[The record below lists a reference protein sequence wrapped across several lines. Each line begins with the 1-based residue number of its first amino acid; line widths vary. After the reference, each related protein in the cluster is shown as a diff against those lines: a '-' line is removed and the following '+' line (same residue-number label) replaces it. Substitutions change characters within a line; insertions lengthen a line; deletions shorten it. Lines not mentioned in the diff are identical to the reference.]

1 MTFQKFFYLLVVLAS
16 CAGLLLSQNNALAQA
31 FPPGVGGTPA
41 TTPTSGGAC
50 NWSAIMASIQATE
63 SGGSGCNTPGPMTSY
78 GQAAGMYQF
87 IPPTW
92 NAMAASCPNA
102 SMCPHASQAFYT
114 NPVCCQVQQC
124 AMGNLLASNAA
135 GIKNNSACQQLLGKQ
150 VNSPKYG
157 SCTVTLSGI
166 LAAWHLGGPKSCAG
180 VVANGLGAKDSL
192 GTYVV
197 DYMCRHSG
205 IPVPTNC
212 TPPPGTN
219 NNTYVVATAYQL
231 TIQGPNAVVGA
242 APPNPLMYWWVFGLQ
257 MMASQFTTTM
267 LWQVQAI
274 GMLLDAK
281 HQLET
286 QRLFQQKT
294 AEAHR
299 DYQPSEQMCTFGTF
313 VRDLATS
320 QRSAEFSKEVIAKDM
335 LQREVGEFD
344 TKALSTTS
352 DSLSRIS
359 NFVKKFCNPADNG
372 NGLDKLCPTAAPKAT
387 QNADI
392 NYTAS
397 IDQKLSMKIDLTD
410 TVTTTDEEI
419 VFALLDNL
427 FMHNPPD
434 RLAAEDMDK
443 RKYQYHYMNYR
454 SLVAMRGIAKNTIA
468 NIIAMKSESTFTSAN
483 SSAPY
488 LKSLMTE
495 FGLSNQEI
503 DDILGQNPS
512 YYAQMELLTKKM
524 YQNPSFYTV
533 LIDKPANVKRIRA
546 AMRAIKVMQ
555 DRDIEAALKR
565 REMLLSM
572 MLELRLR
579 EQADKVYNATEKAM
593 YE

>member
-16 CAGLLLSQNNALAQA
+16 CAGFLLSQNNALAQA

-41 TTPTSGGAC
+41 TTPTSGTAC
-50 NWSAIMASIQATE
+50 NWTAIKASIHSTE
-63 SGGSGCNTPGPMTSY
+63 SP
-78 GQAAGMYQF
+78 AAGCGSINSNGTAMGTYQF
-87 IPPTW
+87 ISSTW
-92 NAMAASCPNA
+92 NSVAGSCPNA
-102 SMCPHASQAFYT
+102 SACPWGSQAYLT
-114 NPVCCQVQQC
+114 NPVCCTVQEC
-124 AMGNLLASNAA
+124 AMNNLLSSNLAIA
-135 GIKNNSACQQLLGKQ
+135 QKSSACQTLLGQQ
-150 VNSPKYG
+150 VNSPRYG
-157 SCTVTLSGI
+157 PCTVTLSGI
-166 LAAWHLGGPKSCAG
+166 LAAFHIGGPNSCAG
-180 VVANGLGAKDSL
+180 ILANGKGQKDSN
-192 GTYVV
+192 GTYEV
-197 DYMCRHSG
+197 DYVCRHGG

-212 TPPPGTN
+212 TPPPNMNNGTFI
-219 NNTYVVATAYQL
+219 VATAYQQATL
-231 TIQGPNAVVGA
+231 IGQGHLVTGP
-242 APPNPLMYWWVFGLQ
+242 APANPLMYWWVFGLQ
-257 MMASQFTTTM
+257 MMANQFTTTM

-344 TKALSTTS
+344 TKALSSTS

-454 SLVAMRGIAKNTIA
+454 SLVAMRGIARNTIA

-579 EQADKVYNATEKAM
+579 EQADKVYTATEKAM